1 MSADD
6 DALAHL
12 DYALPDELIAR
23 FPPPERDGGR
33 LLDMRG
39 AELRDGAVGDLVDA
53 VAPGDVVVLND
64 TRVLQARVHARRHSG
79 GRVQVFFLADD
90 SVGSPVKALVRPGRR
105 VREGESLEVPG
116 AGSVTLLQRLDG
128 AVWRVRADPSAA
140 VLMSLVGEVPL
151 PPYLGRAPREDD
163 RDRYQTVYARHGGA
177 VAAPTAGLH
186 LTPALIEA
194 WRALGAEVHTLTLHV
209 GAGTFRP
216 LEVDNLVRGEL
227 HEEAFE
233 VPVETA
239 EAVARARSGGG
250 RVFAVGTTA
259 TRALESAAT
268 PDGQVRA
275 GPGRTR
281 LFIQPGYRFAVV
293 DRLLTNFHLPRSSL
307 LSLVQAFA
315 GRARVDA
322 AYRHAVAAR
331 YRFYSYG
338 DAMLLDRD
346 PS

>member
-90 SVGSPVKALVRPGRR
+90 SVGSPVEALVRPGRR

-259 TRALESAAT
+259 TRALDSAAT
-268 PDGQVRA
+268 PHGQVRA